1 MNKNVK
7 KQNSRLNLKKLF
19 WTGSLISGVML
30 GLNAPGLGTHWIG
43 LISFFPL
50 IFTLEKLHTE
60 ENLSFRKRALL
71 FFGICWLTGAIAAS
85 IGSYWITNS
94 IHVFGHAPWSVALM
108 ITGVGYG
115 LEVGFQ
121 LFVYFGIPLLLV
133 RKLNNWDLS
142 LRLAFILA
150 LDPWYPRLIH
160 WNYGGLTFSE
170 FPWIEQL
177 ADIIGSSGLLL
188 FNSGLAFLIIGWL
201 RWKSGKISHKKM
213 LQASTLYLLLWIIGL
228 GYGAWRTYNLEKKI
242 QGTNAKSSNLTVL
255 VIQPNFSLQDL
266 ASNPELAHSKRQQN
280 LESLLND
287 SRKALAK
294 LPQNTSA
301 EKLLVWPESVFPDA
315 YFKSKNSHHKVS
327 SFAQAHQANILFT
340 TVDWEPTQ
348 TGHQFYGV
356 SVLVGKNGKV
366 LGRYN
371 KIFLIPFGEM
381 IPFSDWFP
389 GIAAWLR
396 QNIANMSEF
405 NRGSEYTVFSLAD
418 NTQLSAPICFDI
430 FNPTVMRG
438 MARNGSELVLN
449 LSNLAWFGR
458 TTASDNMV
466 AVLRWRAIEN
476 RVPVVFASNN
486 GESVFIAANGKNMS
500 QQLGLFEEGTL
511 TSTLQL
517 QHQFS
522 FYREYAEWVWAGFI
536 LLFFMLLIQAHHK
549 GKIFQ

>member
-1 MNKNVK
+1 
-7 KQNSRLNLKKLF
+7 
-19 WTGSLISGVML
+19 ML
-30 GLNAPGLGTHWIG
+30 GLNAPGLGTHWLG
-43 LISFFPL
+43 LISLFPL
-50 IFTLEKLHTE
+50 IFTLEQLHTE
-60 ENLSFRKRALL
+60 EGLSFRKRALL
-71 FFGICWLTGAIAAS
+71 FFGICWLTGGIAAS

-121 LFVYFGIPLLLV
+121 LFVYFGIPLLLI
-133 RKLNNWDLS
+133 RKLNNWDLP
-142 LRLAFILA
+142 LRLAFVLA

-188 FNSGLAFLIIGWL
+188 FSSGLAFLLIGWL
-201 RWKSGKISHKKM
+201 RWKSGKISHKKI
-213 LQASTLYLLLWIIGL
+213 LQASNLYLLLWIIGL
-228 GYGAWRTYNLEKKI
+228 SYGAWRTYNLETKFPE
-242 QGTNAKSSNLTVL
+242 TNPNSSNLTVL

-266 ASNPELAHSKRQQN
+266 ASNAELAHSKRQQN

-287 SRKALAK
+287 SRKALAE
-294 LPQNTSA
+294 LPQNTST

-315 YFKSKNSHHKVS
+315 YFKSQNSRHRVS
-327 SFAQAHQANILFT
+327 SFAQEHQANILFA

-348 TGHQFYGV
+348 TGHKFYGV
-356 SVLVGKNGKV
+356 SVLVGKNGEV

-405 NRGSEYTVFSLAD
+405 DRGSEYTVFSLAD

-438 MARNGSELVLN
+438 MVRNGSDLVLN

-466 AVLRWRAIEN
+466 ATLRWRAIEN

-486 GESVFIAANGKNMS
+486 GESLFIAANGKNMS

-511 TSTLQL
+511 TSTVQL
-517 QHQFS
+517 QSQFS

-536 LLFFMLLIQAHHK
+536 FLFLLLLIPTLRPA
-549 GKIFQ
+549 KIFQ

>member
-7 KQNSRLNLKKLF
+7 KQNSRLNLQKLF

-30 GLNAPGLGTHWIG
+30 GLNAPGLGTHWLG
-43 LISFFPL
+43 LISLFPL
-50 IFTLEKLHTE
+50 IFTLEQLHTE
-60 ENLSFRKRALL
+60 EGLSFRKRALL
-71 FFGICWLTGAIAAS
+71 FFGICWLTGGIAAS

-121 LFVYFGIPLLLV
+121 LFVYFGIPLLLI
-133 RKLNNWDLS
+133 RKLNNWDLP
-142 LRLAFILA
+142 LRLAFVLA

-188 FNSGLAFLIIGWL
+188 FSSGLAFLLIGWL
-201 RWKSGKISHKKM
+201 RWKSGKISHKKI
-213 LQASTLYLLLWIIGL
+213 LQASNLYLLLWIIGL
-228 GYGAWRTYNLEKKI
+228 SYGAWRTYNLETKFPE
-242 QGTNAKSSNLTVL
+242 TNPNSSNLTVL

-266 ASNPELAHSKRQQN
+266 ASNAELAHSKRQQN

-287 SRKALAK
+287 SRKALAE
-294 LPQNTSA
+294 LPQNTST

-315 YFKSKNSHHKVS
+315 YFKSQNSRHRVS
-327 SFAQAHQANILFT
+327 SFAQEHQANILFA

-348 TGHQFYGV
+348 TGHKFYGV
-356 SVLVGKNGKV
+356 SVLVGKNGEV

-405 NRGSEYTVFSLAD
+405 DRGSEYTVFSLAD

-438 MARNGSELVLN
+438 MVRNGSDLVLN

-466 AVLRWRAIEN
+466 ATLRWRAIEN

-486 GESVFIAANGKNMS
+486 GESLFIAANGKNMS

-511 TSTLQL
+511 NSTVKLQS
-517 QHQFS
+517 QFS

-536 LLFFMLLIQAHHK
+536 FLFLLLLLPALRR
-549 GKIFQ
+549 GKTFQ

>member
-1 MNKNVK
+1 MSKNVK
-7 KQNSRLNLKKLF
+7 KQNSKQNLQKYF
-19 WTGSLISGVML
+19 WIGSLISGIML
-30 GLNAPGLGTHWIG
+30 GLNAPGLGTHWLG

-50 IFTLEKLHTE
+50 ILTLERLHTE
-60 ENLSFRKRALL
+60 EDLSFQKRAL
-71 FFGICWLTGAIAAS
+71 FIFGTCWLTGGIAAS
-85 IGSYWITNS
+85 IGSYWMTNS
-94 IHVFGHAPWSVALM
+94 INVFGHVPWPAALM

-121 LFVYFGIPLLLV
+121 LFVYFGIPLLLI
-133 RKLNNWDLS
+133 RKLNNWDLP
-142 LRLAFILA
+142 LRLAFVVA

-188 FNSGLAFLIIGWL
+188 FSSGLSFLLIGWL
-201 RWKSGKISHKKM
+201 RWKSGKLSHKKM

-228 GYGAWRTYNLEKKI
+228 SYGAWRTYNL
-242 QGTNAKSSNLTVL
+242 GTNVKSSNLTVI

-266 ASNPELAHSKRQQN
+266 ASHPELAHSKRLKN
-280 LESLLND
+280 LESLLDD
-287 SRKALAK
+287 SRKALIE
-294 LPQNTSA
+294 LPRNTST
-301 EKLLVWPESVFPDA
+301 EKLLVWPESVFPDT
-315 YFKSKNSHHKVS
+315 YFKSKYSRHKVS
-327 SFAQAHQANILFT
+327 SFAQEHQVNILFT
-340 TVDWEPTQ
+340 TVDSEPAQ
-348 TGHQFYGV
+348 TGHKFYGV

-381 IPFSDWFP
+381 IPFADWFP
-389 GIAAWLR
+389 GIAEWLR

-405 NRGSEYTVFSLAD
+405 DRGKEYTVFTLAD

-430 FNPTVMRG
+430 FNPTVIRG
-438 MARNGSELVLN
+438 MVRNGSELVLN
-449 LSNLAWFGR
+449 LSNLSWFGR

-486 GESVFIAANGKNMS
+486 GESVFITAKGKNMS
-500 QQLGLFEEGTL
+500 KQLGLFEEGALTTTL
-511 TSTLQL
+511 RL

-522 FYREYAEWVWAGFI
+522 FYREYAEWVWTGFI
-536 LLFFMLLIQAHHK
+536 LLFFLLMIQAHHR
-549 GKIFQ
+549 GKIF

>member
-7 KQNSRLNLKKLF
+7 KQNSRLNLQKLF

-30 GLNAPGLGTHWIG
+30 GLNAPGLGTHWLG
-43 LISFFPL
+43 LISLFPL
-50 IFTLEKLHTE
+50 IFTLEQLHTE
-60 ENLSFRKRALL
+60 EGLSFRKRALL
-71 FFGICWLTGAIAAS
+71 FFGICWLTGGIAAS

-121 LFVYFGIPLLLV
+121 LFVYFGIPLLLI
-133 RKLNNWDLS
+133 RKLNNWDLP
-142 LRLAFILA
+142 LRLAFVLA

-188 FNSGLAFLIIGWL
+188 FSSGLAFLLIGWL
-201 RWKSGKISHKKM
+201 RWKSGKISHKKI
-213 LQASTLYLLLWIIGL
+213 LQASNLYLLLWIIGL
-228 GYGAWRTYNLEKKI
+228 SYGAWRTYNLETKFPE
-242 QGTNAKSSNLTVL
+242 TNPNSSNLTVL

-266 ASNPELAHSKRQQN
+266 ASNAELAHSKRQQN

-287 SRKALAK
+287 SRKALAE
-294 LPQNTSA
+294 LPQNTST

-315 YFKSKNSHHKVS
+315 YFKSQNSRHRVS
-327 SFAQAHQANILFT
+327 SFAQEHQANILFA

-348 TGHQFYGV
+348 TGHKFYGV
-356 SVLVGKNGKV
+356 SVLVGKNGEV

-405 NRGSEYTVFSLAD
+405 DRGSEYTVFSLAD

-438 MARNGSELVLN
+438 MVRNGSDLVLN

-466 AVLRWRAIEN
+466 ATLRWRAIEN

-486 GESVFIAANGKNMS
+486 GESLFIAANGKNMS

-511 TSTLQL
+511 TSTVQL

-522 FYREYAEWVWAGFI
+522 FYREYAEWVWAGFVFLF
-536 LLFFMLLIQAHHK
+536 LLLLIPALR
-549 GKIFQ
+549 GCKIFQ

>member
-7 KQNSRLNLKKLF
+7 KQNSRLNLQKLF

-30 GLNAPGLGTHWIG
+30 GLNAPGLGTHWLG
-43 LISFFPL
+43 LISLFPL
-50 IFTLEKLHTE
+50 IFTLEQLHTE
-60 ENLSFRKRALL
+60 EGLSFRKRALL
-71 FFGICWLTGAIAAS
+71 FFGICWLTGGIAAS

-121 LFVYFGIPLLLV
+121 LFVYFGIPLLLI
-133 RKLNNWDLS
+133 RKLNNWDLP
-142 LRLAFILA
+142 LRLAFVLA

-188 FNSGLAFLIIGWL
+188 FSSGLAFLLIGWL
-201 RWKSGKISHKKM
+201 RWKSGKISHKKI
-213 LQASTLYLLLWIIGL
+213 LQASNLYLLLWIIGL
-228 GYGAWRTYNLEKKI
+228 SYGAWRTYNLETKFPE
-242 QGTNAKSSNLTVL
+242 TNPNSSNLTVL

-266 ASNPELAHSKRQQN
+266 ASNAELAHSKRQQN

-287 SRKALAK
+287 SRKALAE
-294 LPQNTSA
+294 LPQNTST

-315 YFKSKNSHHKVS
+315 YFKSQNSRHRVS
-327 SFAQAHQANILFT
+327 SFAQEHQANILFA

-348 TGHQFYGV
+348 TGHKFYGV
-356 SVLVGKNGKV
+356 SVLVGKNGEV

-405 NRGSEYTVFSLAD
+405 DRGSEYTVFSLAD

-438 MARNGSELVLN
+438 MVRNGSDLVLN

-466 AVLRWRAIEN
+466 ATLRWRAIEN

-486 GESVFIAANGKNMS
+486 GESLFIAANGKNMS

-511 TSTLQL
+511 TSTVQL

-522 FYREYAEWVWAGFI
+522 FYREYAEWVWSGFI
-536 LLFFMLLIQAHHK
+536 FLFLLLMIPALR
-549 GKIFQ
+549 GRKIL

>member
-7 KQNSRLNLKKLF
+7 KQNSRLNLQKLF

-30 GLNAPGLGTHWIG
+30 GLNAPGLGTHWLG
-43 LISFFPL
+43 LISLFPL
-50 IFTLEKLHTE
+50 IFTLEQLHTE
-60 ENLSFRKRALL
+60 EGLSFRKRALL
-71 FFGICWLTGAIAAS
+71 FFGICWLTGGIAAS

-121 LFVYFGIPLLLV
+121 LFVYFGIPLLLI
-133 RKLNNWDLS
+133 RKLNNWDLP
-142 LRLAFILA
+142 LRLAFVLA

-188 FNSGLAFLIIGWL
+188 FSSGLAFLLIGWL
-201 RWKSGKISHKKM
+201 RWKSGKISHKKI
-213 LQASTLYLLLWIIGL
+213 LQASNLYLLLWIIGL
-228 GYGAWRTYNLEKKI
+228 SYGAWRTYNLETKFPE
-242 QGTNAKSSNLTVL
+242 TNPNSSNLTVL

-266 ASNPELAHSKRQQN
+266 ASNAELALSKRQQN

-287 SRKALAK
+287 SRKALAE
-294 LPQNTSA
+294 LPQNTST

-315 YFKSKNSHHKVS
+315 YFKSQNSRHRVS
-327 SFAQAHQANILFT
+327 SFAQEHQANILFA

-348 TGHQFYGV
+348 TGHKFYGV
-356 SVLVGKNGKV
+356 SVLVGKNGEV

-405 NRGSEYTVFSLAD
+405 DRGSEYTVFSLAD

-438 MARNGSELVLN
+438 MVRNGSDLVLN

-466 AVLRWRAIEN
+466 ATLRWRAIEN

-486 GESVFIAANGKNMS
+486 GESLFIAANGKNMS

-511 TSTLQL
+511 TSTVQL
-517 QHQFS
+517 QSQFS

-536 LLFFMLLIQAHHK
+536 FLFLLLLIPTLRPA
-549 GKIFQ
+549 KIFQ